1 MKKVVLL
8 LSVML
13 LGIAASA
20 YALEVK
26 TPIIATTCGQTP
38 GAMMV
43 KMSAAQ
49 AKVTPAVPMPPM
61 KKRSR
66 RSCPFRTSSSS

>member
-49 AKVTPAVPMPPM
+49 AKVTPAEHNNNLTAADIAG
-61 KKRSR
+61 KG
-66 RSCPFRTSSSS
+66 